1 MCSFVKTEEEAIQAI
16 NSSVKA
22 VLIVSGKEGS
32 IMIPKLCDGLKPI
45 LNLQSIIV
53 FCGEDN
59 KKKFIKNLKKPYK
72 NMVKMVASDF

>member
-1 MCSFVKTEEEAIQAI
+1 
-16 NSSVKA
+16 
-22 VLIVSGKEGS
+22 
-32 IMIPKLCDGLKPI
+32 MIPKLCDGLKPI

-72 NMVKMVASDF
+72 NMVKMVESDFEKVLPKIGKLMSEAAKA